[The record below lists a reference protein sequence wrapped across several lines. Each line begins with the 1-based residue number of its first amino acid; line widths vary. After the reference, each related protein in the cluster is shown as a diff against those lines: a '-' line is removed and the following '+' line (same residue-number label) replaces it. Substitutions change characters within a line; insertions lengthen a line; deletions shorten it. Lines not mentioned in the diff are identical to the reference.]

1 MTAYLF
7 DLYGV
12 LLKVQ
17 EEGALRDIER
27 VVGAGPEIW
36 ETYWEFRYD
45 LDAGLLTEQEYWE
58 KFRQALNLPPFDV
71 DAVIDVDYSG
81 WVVPDE
87 EMIAYVTGLV
97 EQGERVG
104 LLSNIPRGLAE
115 RVLKE
120 HTWLDRFAAVTLSCD
135 LGVAKPHPEAF
146 KAALQNL
153 GSTPEDTVFFDDN
166 PDNVA
171 AARAL
176 GITGVVFRNID
187 DVKDEVERNS

>member
-27 VVGAGPEIW
+27 TVGAGPEIW

-45 LDAGLLTEQEYWE
+45 LDAGLITEQEYWE

-135 LGVAKPHPEAF
+135 LGVAKPQQGAF
-146 KAALQNL
+146 QAALQNL
-153 GSTPEDTVFFDDN
+153 GSTPEETVFFDDN

-171 AARAL
+171 AAREL
-176 GITGVVFRNID
+176 GITGVVFRSID

>member
-27 VVGAGPEIW
+27 AGGAGPEIW

-45 LDAGLLTEQEYWE
+45 LDAGLITEQEYWE

-135 LGVAKPHPEAF
+135 LGVAKPQQGAF
-146 KAALQNL
+146 QAALQNL
-153 GSTPEDTVFFDDN
+153 GSVPKDTVFFDDN

-171 AARAL
+171 AAREL
-176 GITGVVFRNID
+176 GITGVLFRNID
-187 DVKDEVERNS
+187 DVKEEVERNS

>member
-27 VVGAGPEIW
+27 AVGAGPEIW

-45 LDAGLLTEQEYWE
+45 LDAGLITEQEYWE

-135 LGVAKPHPEAF
+135 LGVAKPQQGAF
-146 KAALQNL
+146 QAALQNL

>member
-1 MTAYLF
+1 M
-7 DLYGV
+7 
-12 LLKVQ
+12 
-17 EEGALRDIER
+17 
-27 VVGAGPEIW
+27 
-36 ETYWEFRYD
+36 
-45 LDAGLLTEQEYWE
+45 
-58 KFRQALNLPPFDV
+58 
-71 DAVIDVDYSG
+71 DYRG
-81 WVVPDE
+81 WLAPDE
-87 EMIAYVTGLV
+87 EMVAYVT
-97 EQGERVG
+97 EMINQGERVG
-104 LLSNIPRGLAE
+104 LLSNIPRDLAR
-115 RVLKE
+115 RVRKQ
-120 HTWLDRFAAVTLSCD
+120 HAWLDKFNAVTMSCD

>member
-58 KFRQALNLPPFDV
+58 KFRTALDLPPFDV
-71 DAVIDVDYSG
+71 DAAIK
-81 WVVPDE
+81 
-87 EMIAYVTGLV
+87 
-97 EQGERVG
+97 QGERVG
-104 LLSNIPRGLAE
+104 LLSNIPHGLAR
-115 RVLKE
+115 RVRKQ
-120 HTWLDRFAAVTLSCD
+120 HAWLDKFNAVTMSCD

-166 PDNVA
+166 PGNVA
-171 AARAL
+171 AAREL

>member
-58 KFRQALNLPPFDV
+58 KFRTALDLPPFDV
-71 DAVIDVDYSG
+71 DAAIEVDYRG
-81 WVVPDE
+81 WLAPDE
-87 EMIAYVTGLV
+87 EMVSYVT
-97 EQGERVG
+97 EMINQGERVG
-104 LLSNIPRGLAE
+104 LLSNIPHGLAR
-115 RVLKE
+115 RVRKQ
-120 HTWLDRFAAVTLSCD
+120 HAWLDKFNAVTMSCD

-153 GSTPEDTVFFDDN
+153 GSLPEDTVFFDDN

-171 AARAL
+171 AAREL
-176 GITGVVFRNID
+176 GITGVVFRSID

>member
-27 VVGAGPEIW
+27 AVGAGPEIW

-45 LDAGLLTEQEYWE
+45 LDAGLITEQEYWE

-87 EMIAYVTGLV
+87 EMIVYVTGLV
-97 EQGERVG
+97 EQG
-104 LLSNIPRGLAE
+104 
-115 RVLKE
+115 
-120 HTWLDRFAAVTLSCD
+120 DRFAAVTLSCD
-135 LGVAKPHPEAF
+135 LGVAKPQQGAF
-146 KAALQNL
+146 QAALQNL

-171 AARAL
+171 AAREL

>member
-17 EEGALRDIER
+17 AEGARRDIER
-27 VVGAGPEIW
+27 AVGAGPERW
-36 ETYWEFRYD
+36 ETYWTFRYD
-45 LDAGLLTEQEYWE
+45 LDAGLITEQEYWE

-135 LGVAKPHPEAF
+135 LGVAKPQQGAF
-146 KAALQNL
+146 QAALQNL

-171 AARAL
+171 AAREL